1 MHHTISYQLAQA
13 RMADLRHRAQ
23 SNALARAARNPNPG
37 RRRRSGLRSWG
48 LRRTCAIPGTA
59 QSVQPAVAGD
69 APAR

>member
-37 RRRRSGLRSWG
+37 RRRRSGLRPWVLG
-48 LRRTCAIPGTA
+48 RTGAMPGTA
-59 QSVQPAVAGD
+59 QSVQRAVAND
-69 APAR
+69 AAAR